1 MIFGQGMTEHNEYFR
16 EPLPS
21 LGRMMVF
28 IDGENLVFRYE
39 SMIKDD
45 AEPSTLI
52 DYEPKTFVWRANSIK
67 PELNT
72 ILRANYYTYV
82 TGDDNKVNEIKT
94 KIKNLNFH
102 NYSTQYHNISV
113 KQLPNNLT
121 PVVFK
126 KTKGE
131 KAKGVDIQM
140 SVDILTHVFR
150 NNIDIV
156 YLVSGDGDY
165 LPVLQEAVRM
175 GKQVYVAAFSSGLN
189 ESLVT
194 IADKFRLLDPI
205 YFKLPKQENNGNE

>member
-1 MIFGQGMTEHNEYFR
+1 MPGYQEAIR

-39 SMIKDD
+39 SMIENGS
-45 AEPSTLI
+45 EPLTLI

-72 ILRANYYTYV
+72 ILRANYYTYAS
-82 TGDDNKVNEIKT
+82 GDDNKINRIKS
-94 KIKNLNFH
+94 KIKNLSFH
-102 NYSTQYHNISV
+102 NYSTQYYNISV

-126 KTKGE
+126 KTKGK
-131 KAKGVDIQM
+131 KAKGVDIQIC
-140 SVDILTHVFR
+140 VDMLTHVFR
-150 NNIDIV
+150 NNIDVV

-165 LPVLQEAVRM
+165 LPVLQEVVRM

-194 IADKFRLLDPI
+194 IADKFRSLDPI
-205 YFKLPKQENNGNE
+205 YFKLSKQVDSGNE